1 MIEYYWTKDHKYY
14 KLTTQANLFGTTDLI
29 CNWGSVLSNRGN
41 CKVIHCNSQH
51 DMDHNIK
58 RITKIRK
65 ARGYQLAF
73 PYMSNTYQELLKCN
87 TMDKIA
93 DTLRSSDQYKVVKRY
108 TKPSYYHLPDNTIK
122 QIGVFLDTETTGLS
136 YEKDKIL
143 ELGMVKF
150 EYTQDGHIYRILDEF
165 NQYQDPKEP
174 ISPQI
179 TELTGITDVMVK
191 DKAIDKEEVAKFLED
206 VDIIIAHNA
215 AFDRPFFDKMFPEV
229 ITKVWGCSRVDIDW
243 KAEKIE
249 SHKLEYLAYKYNFFY
264 EGHRAVI
271 DCLAGLH
278 LLAQTLPITKTPV
291 LKQLLNNC
299 HKTRFKVWAQNA
311 PYDSK
316 DLLKSRGYRWSTHP
330 HDIYKAWMIE
340 LFEDILEIE
349 LAFLNTNVYKIPYN
363 IPVQT
368 VNPCDRFIG

>member
-1 MIEYYWTKDHKYY
+1 MPHYWAKDHKYY
-14 KLTTQANLFGTTDLI
+14 RLSTQDNLFGATDLI

-51 DMDHNIK
+51 DMNQNIK

-73 PYMSNTYQELLKCN
+73 PDTAHTSPERLKYN

-93 DTLRSSDQYKVVKRY
+93 DTLRSSDQYRVVQRY
-108 TKPSYYHLPDNTIK
+108 TKPAYYHLPDNTPK

-150 EYTQDGHIYRILDEF
+150 EYTGDGHIYRILDEF
-165 NQYQDPKEP
+165 NRYQDPKEP
-174 ISPQI
+174 IPSHI
-179 TELTGITDVMVK
+179 TELTGITDEMVK
-191 DKAIDKEEVAKFLED
+191 GKAIDKEEVATFLED

-215 AFDRPFFDKMFPEV
+215 AFDRPFFDNMFPEV
-229 ITKVWGCSRVDIDW
+229 MTKVWGCSRIDVDW

-278 LLAQTLPITKTPV
+278 LLAQTLPISKQPV
-291 LKQLLNNC
+291 LKQLLINC
-299 HKTRFKVWAQNA
+299 NKTRFKIWAKNA
-311 PYDSK
+311 PYDTK
-316 DLLKSRGYRWSTHP
+316 DLLKARGYRWSIHLQEN
-330 HDIYKAWMIE
+330 YKAWMIE
-340 LFEDILEIE
+340 VFEDNFDTELE
-349 LAFLNTNVYKIPYN
+349 FLHSDIYSTPYH

-368 VNPCDRFIG
+368 INPVVRFKS

>member
-1 MIEYYWTKDHKYY
+1 
-14 KLTTQANLFGTTDLI
+14 
-29 CNWGSVLSNRGN
+29 
-41 CKVIHCNSQH
+41 
-51 DMDHNIK
+51 MDQNIK

-73 PYMSNTYQELLKCN
+73 PNMHNNSQKLLKCH

-93 DTLRSSDQYKVVKRY
+93 DTLGSSDQYRVVKRY

-122 QIGVFLDTETTGLS
+122 QIRVFLDTETTGLS

-150 EYTQDGHIYRILDEF
+150 EYTKDGHIYRILDEF
-165 NQYQDPKEP
+165 NQYHDPKEP
-174 ISPQI
+174 ISQQI
-179 TELTGITDVMVK
+179 TELTGITDAMVK
-191 DKAIDKEEVAKFLED
+191 DKAINKEAVATFLEE

-229 ITKVWGCSRVDIDW
+229 MTKVWGCSRVDIDW

-271 DCLAGLH
+271 DCLGLS
-278 LLAQTLPITKTPV
+278 A
-291 LKQLLNNC
+291 
-299 HKTRFKVWAQNA
+299 
-311 PYDSK
+311 
-316 DLLKSRGYRWSTHP
+316 
-330 HDIYKAWMIE
+330 
-340 LFEDILEIE
+340 
-349 LAFLNTNVYKIPYN
+349 
-363 IPVQT
+363 
-368 VNPCDRFIG
+368 